1 MTNTILE
8 KHTND
13 WQIKKLGEIC
23 NFVGGGTP
31 SKAVS
36 SYWNGNIPWASIKD
50 IKGQYLTK
58 TSDSITD
65 EGLKKSA
72 SNLANPNE
80 IILAT
85 RINPGRPIITK
96 IQTSINQD
104 LKIVRPKVEIDNSFL
119 FYLFLNIENDIIKL
133 SNGTTVLGITLNSL
147 NDIKIQLPSIHNQ
160 KAIVSKIEELFS
172 ELDKG
177 IEDLKTAQLQLKTY
191 RQSVLKW
198 AFEGKLTEEWRRK
211 KDKLSSVVELLHNIK
226 NDKLKLK
233 TKPLSPITSD
243 ELAELFEI
251 PNEWRWVRNEE
262 YLFEVKDGTHDT
274 PKYLNEGIPFI
285 TQKNI
290 KEDGLNFNNVQ
301 YISIEDHDNYYQ
313 RSNVSKG
320 DILIS
325 MIGHY
330 RGMTAIVEND
340 TVFSIKNVGLFKFNN
355 KYQYNK
361 FSYYFYN
368 SKVGLNIILKKSKG
382 GAQPFIGLTELR
394 NWPIIV
400 CSLEEQ
406 HLVVQEIESR
416 LSVADK
422 MEESIAQSLQQAEAL
437 RQSILK
443 KAFSGELV

>member
-1 MTNTILE
+1 MKKN
-8 KHTND
+8 

-31 SKAVS
+31 SKNNPDF
-36 SYWNGNIPWASIKD
+36 WNGDIPWASIKD
-50 IKGQYLTK
+50 IKGQYLNR
-58 TSDSITD
+58 TSDYITD
-65 EGLKKSA
+65 VGLKKSA
-72 SNLANPNE
+72 TNLANPNE

-96 IQTSINQD
+96 IKTSINQD
-104 LKIVRPKVEIDNSFL
+104 LKIVRPKIEIHRDFL
-119 FYLFLNIENDIIKL
+119 YYLFLNIENDIIKL

-147 NDIKIQLPSIHNQ
+147 NEIDIHLPTLETQ
-160 KAIVSKIEELFS
+160 QAIVSKIEELFS

-177 IEDLKTAQLQLKTY
+177 IEDLKTAQQQLKTY

-198 AFEGKLTEEWRRK
+198 AFEGKLTEDWRSQQHNLSSVDELLDNIK
-211 KDKLSSVVELLHNIK
+211 KDKI
-226 NDKLKLK
+226 KLK
-233 TKPLSPITSD
+233 TKPLNPISQD
-243 ELAELFEI
+243 ELDELFEI
-251 PNEWRWVRNEE
+251 PKEWKWVRNED

-274 PKYLNEGIPFI
+274 PKYVNEGIPFI

-290 KEDGLNFNNVQ
+290 KEDGLSFNNVQ
-301 YISIEDHDNYYQ
+301 YISEEDHNKFYQ
-313 RSNVSKG
+313 RSNVSRG

-330 RGMTAIVEND
+330 RGMTAIVDNV
-340 TVFSIKNVGLFKFNN
+340 TVFSIKNVGLFKFND

-368 SKVGLNIILKKSKG
+368 SRVGLNIILKKSKG

-394 NWPIIV
+394 KWPVIV

-406 HLVVQEIESR
+406 HCIVEEIESR